1 MPRFNDSNLTGTSFN
16 IPYFNAISANK
27 DMTLSPTFFSN
38 ESLLLQT
45 EFREVNKSNNHNLDF
60 SFFSDARSSKRET
73 KSHFFSNSSFQLDMD
88 NFESSNININL
99 QNVSND
105 TFLKSYKLKSPL
117 IESETLL
124 HSFIEFNSS
133 NDETSFNISSEVYE
147 DLSKGES
154 DRYEYILPS
163 FDFIKNIY
171 SEKNETGFFSIESK
185 GYQKQNDTNINET
198 SLINNL
204 YFNSYSQTT
213 NKGFRNSYVGLIRN
227 VNANVEGSNNDSKK
241 ETKLLSALMYEMT
254 FPVIKKMA
262 KYDNIFTPILSM
274 RFSPDKTRN
283 IKDLE
288 RRIDTS
294 NVYSI
299 DRLSVDNSI
308 EGGASV
314 TLGSSFKKI
323 NKLDKTLLSFDL
335 ATTFRDVKDEGI
347 PLTTTMG
354 DTQSDFIGK
363 IDFSPNN
370 ILNLSY
376 DFSYD
381 NSLKH
386 SNYDSINA
394 EFNVNNFVT
403 SFEFL
408 EENNLIG
415 SETYIANKSRLNFS
429 KDKSISFATR
439 RNRKTNLTEYY
450 DLMYEYKNDC
460 LVAAIQYK
468 KEFYNDRDLK
478 PEEQLFFSISIIPF
492 SETKG
497 PNLSK

>member
-1 MPRFNDSNLTGTSFN
+1 MQ
-16 IPYFNAISANK
+16 AIAK
-27 DMTLSPTFFSN
+27 FFLIFILLFGCAKPGPPT
-38 ESLLLQT
+38 EQ
-45 EFREVNKSNNHNLDF
+45 KP
-60 SFFSDARSSKRET
+60 
-73 KSHFFSNSSFQLDMD
+73 SHHTD
-88 NFESSNININL
+88 
-99 QNVSND
+99 
-105 TFLKSYKLKSPL
+105 
-117 IESETLL
+117 
-124 HSFIEFNSS
+124 
-133 NDETSFNISSEVYE
+133 
-147 DLSKGES
+147 
-154 DRYEYILPS
+154 
-163 FDFIKNIY
+163 
-171 SEKNETGFFSIESK
+171 
-185 GYQKQNDTNINET
+185 
-198 SLINNL
+198 
-204 YFNSYSQTT
+204 
-213 NKGFRNSYVGLIRN
+213 KGFRNNYVGLIKN
-227 VNANVEGSNNDSKK
+227 VNANVEGSNNESKK
-241 ETKLLSALMYEMT
+241 ETKLLSSLMYEMT
-254 FPVIKKMA
+254 FPVIKKME

-274 RFSPDKTRN
+274 RFSPNKTRN

-288 RRIDTS
+288 RRINTS

-299 DRLSVDNSI
+299 DRLGVDNSV

-314 TLGSSFKKI
+314 TLGSNFKKV

-363 IDFSPNN
+363 IDFNPNN

-381 NSLKH
+381 NNLKY

-403 SFEFL
+403 NFEFL

-415 SETYIANKSRLNFS
+415 SETYIANKSRLNFG

-478 PEEQLFFSISIIPF
+478 PEEQLFFSITIIPF